1 MAKTT
6 IKETQTTQVPPLMQ
20 LTVKEHEEFN
30 NVIAT
35 STVTSANLEKKIS
48 NLFGSVFEDFEGCK
62 IVTNPAIQGNLKV
75 KLYFKPVMNKTEGG
89 LYAVKVRGEG
99 TAKPTKG
106 KPMLYDVVNTVNMLA
121 TSKQFELEDTAKEL
135 LAEYLIISDAK
146 IVDRYSAE
154 LDKVVKVRL
163 PKNWNVYVEEIV
175 DPVGNTRYTNPYLAV
190 TLDLLPIVA
199 KLYGK
204 KDESEIKEFATKGT
218 TPKDRYQYAVNIV
231 KVLNP
236 TVGSYILEIR
246 RIDSRSLNELAQ
258 SIGYGTVSGNIVMTR
273 R

>member
-6 IKETQTTQVPPLMQ
+6 ETKATTQVPALVQ
-20 LTVKEHEEFN
+20 LTVKDHAKFD
-30 NVIAT
+30 NVISTA
-35 STVTSANLEKKIS
+35 TVTSASFEKQIS

-62 IVTNPAIQGNLKV
+62 IVSTPAAQGPLKV
-75 KLYFKPVMNKTEGG
+75 KLYFKPVMNKTDGG

-99 TAKPTKG
+99 VTKPSKG
-106 KPMLYDVVNTVNMLA
+106 NKPLLSDMVNTINMLA

-135 LAEYLIISDAK
+135 LAEYLMISDAK
-146 IVDRYSAE
+146 IVDRYNAD

-163 PKNWNVYVEEIV
+163 PKNWNQYTEEIV
-175 DPVGNTRYTNPYLAV
+175 DPVGNTRYTNPYLVV

-204 KDESEIKEFATKGT
+204 KEEEEVKEFAAKGAI
-218 TPKDRYQYAVNIV
+218 PKDRYQYSVSIV

-246 RIDSRSLNELAQ
+246 RIDTRALNELAQ

-273 R
+273 K